1 MKSNKT
7 ILKLFSWVGLFS
19 IQVFFSIYNQDTLF
33 KVGIL
38 STYMTATSIIWIKWA
53 EKRSLRD
60 RLDLHLKNFQ
70 FLIYALVFSIVFLYF
85 KNNFG
90 TATILFGGSILLPII
105 EELFFRCYLLG
116 SMINDWPKFY
126 SIPREDRRSFVIRAT
141 QPLLLTSLA
150 FALVHSDTISLIIS
164 GNIGFMLLA
173 LILIRMIFGW
183 AVGGIYIIQKNIS
196 IPSIFHIVFNIS
208 YYIFNPA

>member
-1 MKSNKT
+1 
-7 ILKLFSWVGLFS
+7 
-19 IQVFFSIYNQDTLF
+19 
-33 KVGIL
+33 
-38 STYMTATSIIWIKWA
+38 
-53 EKRSLRD
+53 
-60 RLDLHLKNFQ
+60 
-70 FLIYALVFSIVFLYF
+70 VFLYF

-196 IPSIFHIVFNIS
+196 IPSIFHIV
-208 YYIFNPA
+208 YT